1 MTSFHFNALS
11 KKFDMLD
18 HCLPQKKTKK
28 AITGWFWENNYLEPL
43 KYKIF
48 NEVFKHILKSL
59 ETI

>member
-18 HCLPQKKTKK
+18 YCLLLIITKE

-48 NEVFKHILKSL
+48 NEVF
-59 ETI
+59 

>member
-18 HCLPQKKTKK
+18 YCRLLLIITKE

-48 NEVFKHILKSL
+48 NEVF
-59 ETI
+59 